1 MSDDFD
7 KDEHNRHMD
16 ELLRFAEEYVSDS
29 DDKVSSIADY
39 RERRGKREP
48 GQEEKETLDLR
59 KALYSYDDLIN
70 AEIPERRLLLPWL
83 PEGGLAMVFGQRGLG
98 KTFFGLSLAVAAAQ
112 GETFMKWPISEP
124 TGVLYIDGEMWLG
137 DIRSRIRRFV
147 DRPLRAEL
155 HTLSHEKF
163 FEVFE
168 RDLNIT
174 DSAVQEAMLEML
186 DASNDINLLVMDNLS
201 SLSRIRE
208 DKSDDW
214 RHVMLPFLIACRR
227 RGVAVVMIHHAG
239 KGGDQRGTGAREDH
253 LDTSIKLSLPD
264 EANPSDGCRFRVDF
278 TKNRGCFGKAIEP
291 FTAKLE
297 QMPYGGME
305 WTIASI
311 EQGDKDRLIRLIAD
325 CGEEGITV
333 KDACEALNLPHYTI
347 SRMRKQLDKEG
358 IIQTSSKRKSP
369 MTISVN
375 YDT

>member
-16 ELLRFAEEYVSDS
+16 ELLRFAEEYVPDN
-29 DDKVSSIADY
+29 KVSSIADY
-39 RERRGKREP
+39 SERRKKKKT
-48 GQEEKETLDLR
+48 GQEEKETLDLQ
-59 KALYSYDDLIN
+59 KALYSYDELIN

-98 KTFFGLSLAVAAAQ
+98 KTFFGLSLAAAAAQ
-112 GETFMKWPISEP
+112 GQPFMKWHMNEP

-137 DIRSRIRRFV
+137 DIRERIKRFAG
-147 DRPLRAEL
+147 RPLRAEL
-155 HTLSHEKF
+155 QTLSHERF
-163 FEVFE
+163 FELFE
-168 RDLNIT
+168 KDLTIT
-174 DSAVQEAMLEML
+174 DSDVQEAMLEVL
-186 DASNDINLLVMDNLS
+186 DASNDINLLVIDNLS

-264 EANPSDGCRFRVDF
+264 EADPSDGCHFRVDF
-278 TKNRGCFGKAIEP
+278 TKNRGCFGKAIDP

-311 EQGDKDRLIRLIAD
+311 EQGDKDRLIRLITDA
-325 CGEEGITV
+325 GEEGISV
-333 KDACEALNLPHYTI
+333 GEAEKELGLPQYKI
-347 SRMRKQLDKEG
+347 SRMRKQLDEEG

-369 MTISVN
+369 MKIAIN
-375 YDT
+375 WLE